1 MSLSLL
7 SNGSYL
13 GAVTTKSVVTAS
25 AYGIIYKFLHG
36 TGWKDTSLMRAV
48 LGSLASAGIAELIM
62 TSIVQRITELL
73 NKNGNAGMK
82 RIFDQGL
89 NASISGALNIKF
101 YDILVKNAPNIEGSK
116 WMNHEEFLAQ
126 LISDALG
133 EVLSYY
139 YLVPLFG
146 FNKPSITAIYG

>member
-1 MSLSLL
+1 MDHTLKL
-7 SNGSYL
+7 
-13 GAVTTKSVVTAS
+13 TTKSVVTAS

-73 NKNGNAGMK
+73 NKNGNAGMI

-89 NASISGALNIKF
+89 NASIQ
-101 YDILVKNAPNIEGSK
+101 YC
-116 WMNHEEFLAQ
+116 Q
-126 LISDALG
+126 
-133 EVLSYY
+133 
-139 YLVPLFG
+139 
-146 FNKPSITAIYG
+146 